1 MAGVRGRTSRW
12 AWALGVALAGATLAG
27 CVPDIGGG
35 GGPTTTEPTVVVGDD
50 QIRLNQIQL
59 VGSHNSY
66 HIAPEGTILIP
77 LTLGGLAVPG
87 LVEGLGNPLSL
98 NYTHAPLPTQLQ
110 RGVRTFELDV
120 YADPLGG
127 RFSVPR
133 LVELFNVQ
141 QPNIPPGLD
150 QPGLK
155 VLHIADVDFLTTCVT
170 LQACLGQIRT
180 WSDAHPGH
188 LPIVIDVEL
197 KGEGLGLPAEL
208 GFTPIVPFDGPQLD
222 AVDAELRA
230 AIGDRLITPDDVRQG
245 ASTLRE
251 AITTTG
257 WPTVAES
264 RGKVLVFLD
273 NEGLRSSYLS
283 GHPSL
288 EGRAM
293 FTSSMPG
300 QPDAAIIKENTPNDG
315 ATIRGLVEQGY
326 IVRTRADDDTVPDPS
341 VARREIALASGAQI
355 VHTDYP
361 PGEPRFNTGYQVTFG
376 TKVASRCNPV
386 TATAGTCTAAAVIEP

>member
-1 MAGVRGRTSRW
+1 M
-12 AWALGVALAGATLAG
+12 
-27 CVPDIGGG
+27 
-35 GGPTTTEPTVVVGDD
+35 VGDD

-155 VLHIADVDFLTTCVT
+155 VSRFFRNMPWNRPILV
-170 LQACLGQIRT
+170 
-180 WSDAHPGH
+180 
-188 LPIVIDVEL
+188 LPFCSTIQFWASLPPTGL
-197 KGEGLGLPAEL
+197 K
-208 GFTPIVPFDGPQLD
+208 
-222 AVDAELRA
+222 
-230 AIGDRLITPDDVRQG
+230 
-245 ASTLRE
+245 
-251 AITTTG
+251 
-257 WPTVAES
+257 
-264 RGKVLVFLD
+264 
-273 NEGLRSSYLS
+273 
-283 GHPSL
+283 PSF
-288 EGRAM
+288 R
-293 FTSSMPG
+293 P
-300 QPDAAIIKENTPNDG
+300 
-315 ATIRGLVEQGY
+315 
-326 IVRTRADDDTVPDPS
+326 
-341 VARREIALASGAQI
+341 
-355 VHTDYP
+355 
-361 PGEPRFNTGYQVTFG
+361 
-376 TKVASRCNPV
+376 
-386 TATAGTCTAAAVIEP
+386 